1 MELEQKNEEL
11 IKSIQELQLSRP
23 NIRKEIFPDVFLKS
37 DKWVDEDIETELLSF
52 FITNS
57 SYVLN

>member
-11 IKSIQELQLSRP
+11 MKSIKELQLSRP

-37 DKWVDEDIETELLSF
+37 DK
-52 FITNS
+52 
-57 SYVLN
+57 